1 MKQKLKQFIQRYVK
15 EIITILLILTIGII
29 VFTLISPT
37 NNNDDIENK
46 SESCQKVIEDSIIK
60 DQLIEAYQAKDK
72 MVTKL
77 LDNNDKMISKYEQ
90 MIINLEIMVKDQE
103 RIIELRGQQIKLL
116 GGDI

>member
-1 MKQKLKQFIQRYVK
+1 MKQKLKQLILKYTN
-15 EIITILLILTIGII
+15 EIIAIIILIGIVI
-29 VFTLISPT
+29 GVTIIY
-37 NNNDDIENK
+37 NNNDKVVTIDND
-46 SESCQKVIEDSIIK
+46 STSCQKVIEDSIIK

-103 RIIELRGQQIKLL
+103 RIIELKEQQIKLL